1 MNSINNNMNYEE
13 FLNFKENILKNN
25 PNLLNLAN
33 NNLYEHLPFSN
44 LIETVKVFDN
54 LNYPYHNKGKVHR
67 CHLVEEWL
75 NIYQISSKYKSHIGF
90 SKGVKNSFEII
101 SQDEKFK
108 YKKWLIPSDVYP
120 YYSKTLS
127 KTFTPIAYYETLI
140 DNDVPFYYQ
149 PNISDD
155 HFIHEADVILITLPL
170 KPLGIN
176 GNDNGFKHLKS
187 LVQSNPNKTFIFDC
201 VYLNPCKNNITENI
215 INSIDNISYLI
226 ELYDLGNVFLL
237 TSLSKSWS
245 MPNIMGITFIPEKF
259 IFLREKFKSIII
271 EEDKLK
277 LAYLALNRYILI
289 PSFISS
295 YLKELRNNLDSL
307 WQERFYYSF
316 FKNLDIGKKHFGN
329 ISLQESYLY
338 YVNIEPELFLEE
350 NILVIPSSVF
360 GGKNGSVISILCK
373 DLDDINQ
380 VIKNL
385 NKSSI

>member
-1 MNSINNNMNYEE
+1 M
-13 FLNFKENILKNN
+13 
-25 PNLLNLAN
+25 
-33 NNLYEHLPFSN
+33 H
-44 LIETVKVFDN
+44 
-54 LNYPYHNKGKVHR
+54 
-67 CHLVEEWL
+67 
-75 NIYQISSKYKSHIGF
+75 
-90 SKGVKNSFEII
+90 
-101 SQDEKFK
+101 
-108 YKKWLIPSDVYP
+108 
-120 YYSKTLS
+120 
-127 KTFTPIAYYETLI
+127 
-140 DNDVPFYYQ
+140 
-149 PNISDD
+149 NISDYSGL
-155 HFIHEADVILITLPL
+155 F
-170 KPLGIN
+170 
-176 GNDNGFKHLKS
+176 
-187 LVQSNPNKTFIFDC
+187 SN
-201 VYLNPCKNNITENI
+201 
-215 INSIDNISYLI
+215 
-226 ELYDLGNVFLL
+226 FL
-237 TSLSKSWS
+237 
-245 MPNIMGITFIPEKF
+245 ITFIPEKF

-316 FKNLDIGKKHFGN
+316 FKNLDICKKHFGN

>member
-1 MNSINNNMNYEE
+1 MSTHQAPKTKTGSIVNS
-13 FLNFKENILKNN
+13 K
-25 PNLLNLAN
+25 A
-33 NNLYEHLPFSN
+33 
-44 LIETVKVFDN
+44 
-54 LNYPYHNKGKVHR
+54 
-67 CHLVEEWL
+67 
-75 NIYQISSKYKSHIGF
+75 
-90 SKGVKNSFEII
+90 
-101 SQDEKFK
+101 SQ
-108 YKKWLIPSDVYP
+108 
-120 YYSKTLS
+120 
-127 KTFTPIAYYETLI
+127 
-140 DNDVPFYYQ
+140 
-149 PNISDD
+149 
-155 HFIHEADVILITLPL
+155 
-170 KPLGIN
+170 
-176 GNDNGFKHLKS
+176 KS
-187 LVQSNPNKTFIFDC
+187 LIQSNPNKTFIFDC